1 MAVINLIARV
11 RSTGVNLHYAWFIVG
26 MATILQL
33 TTNVVSQA
41 FAILLVVMQDN
52 FGWTLTT
59 ITLAYFFRSIVG
71 AVLSPVAG
79 WLGDR
84 YGARPAM
91 ISGVVLYVAGLLL
104 LSTISQPWQLYLYY
118 CLVLGISQALFR
130 VNIPTTVAAWFKT
143 RLGLAVGLQQSAGGM
158 GSSILAPSLAIMFT
172 KLEWQTAFWLIAAVG
187 GVIILSLLWLFHSD
201 PAWRELGRAHV

>member
-91 ISGVVLYVAGLLL
+91 ISGVVLYVAAMKYRMNREFPISSFEKFIHKMRTDKAC
-104 LSTISQPWQLYLYY
+104 STSYQYR
-118 CLVLGISQALFR
+118 A
-130 VNIPTTVAAWFKT
+130 TTLITDAT
-143 RLGLAVGLQQSAGGM
+143 NAGGWFRRH
-158 GSSILAPSLAIMFT
+158 SSSSLSGPSA
-172 KLEWQTAFWLIAAVG
+172 
-187 GVIILSLLWLFHSD
+187 
-201 PAWRELGRAHV
+201 

>member
-71 AVLSPVAG
+71 AVLSP
-79 WLGDR
+79 WR
-84 YGARPAM
+84 
-91 ISGVVLYVAGLLL
+91 
-104 LSTISQPWQLYLYY
+104 
-118 CLVLGISQALFR
+118 
-130 VNIPTTVAAWFKT
+130 
-143 RLGLAVGLQQSAGGM
+143 GGSVT
-158 GSSILAPSLAIMFT
+158 GT
-172 KLEWQTAFWLIAAVG
+172 E
-187 GVIILSLLWLFHSD
+187 H
-201 PAWRELGRAHV
+201 GRQ